1 MKLLET
7 NIKMIIKLNASQV
20 LLNRLYIPII
30 KNGNPSIIKS
40 KEAKEFTR
48 YVQMECIR
56 QKVKPIKGP
65 ILFYMDILISKR
77 KNYDI
82 DASLKLLFDSLNK
95 IAFEDD
101 KNIVDL
107 RVRKHLDQEEDSLV
121 IKIEG
126 II

>member
-1 MKLLET
+1 MVLQ
-7 NIKMIIKLNASQV
+7 LNASQV
-20 LLNRLYIPII
+20 LLNKLYIPII
-30 KNGNPSIIKS
+30 RNGNPSIIKS

-107 RVRKHLDQEEDSLV
+107 RIRKHLDQEEDKLI
-121 IKIEG
+121 IKVEQIQ
-126 II
+126 